1 MQDVTYGVP
10 QGSILGPLLFLI
22 YVNDRQHVSHLLQP
36 IMFADDTTLFYAER
50 DIKKLFQ
57 TVNNEL
63 QKISR
68 WFFSKNLSINVTK
81 TKYYFFHKPSKR
93 DNIPLAL
100 PKLYIDNNQIQRSES
115 IKFLAVFLDENLT
128 WKEHIKYIEDS
139 KKYWHHI

>member
-22 YVNDRQHVSHLLQP
+22 YVNDRQYVSHLLQP

-100 PKLYIDNNQIQRSES
+100 PKPYIDNNQIQRSES

-128 WKEHIKYIEDS
+128 WKEYIKYIEDS

>member
-22 YVNDRQHVSHLLQP
+22 YVNDRQYVSHLLQP
-36 IMFADDTTLFYAER
+36 IMFADDTTLFCAER